1 MRRPGTGQKKKRWE
15 KPPAVSS
22 AVRSCLEEDCRQE
35 ILRRAAREKE
45 ISDEGLYAVIDQVLA
60 EEA

>member
-1 MRRPGTGQKKKRWE
+1 MREKARNRTEEKRWE

-35 ILRRAAREKE
+35 ILRRAAR
-45 ISDEGLYAVIDQVLA
+45 
-60 EEA
+60 